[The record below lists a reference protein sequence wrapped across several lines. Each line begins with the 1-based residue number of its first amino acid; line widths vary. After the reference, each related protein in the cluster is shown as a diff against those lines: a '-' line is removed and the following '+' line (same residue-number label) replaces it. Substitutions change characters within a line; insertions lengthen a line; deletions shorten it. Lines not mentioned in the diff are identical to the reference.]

1 MSNVRTFRHSHL
13 PIFAIPRM
21 PLFRPSVDRLHS
33 YVPGE
38 QPQDAGWIKL
48 NTNENPYPPSPRVV
62 EAIERVARSRLHL
75 YPDPLGNSFRKAAA
89 DLFGL
94 DPDWILP
101 ANGSDENLTLLV
113 RAFADPGDLITAPYP
128 SYILYDTLA
137 RIQDATYNRL
147 LLRSDWS
154 WDIDAAQRELANCK
168 LIFLPN
174 PNSPSGTR
182 WDDATIRSL
191 VPPRGVLVLDEAY
204 GDFADDPHGMQLL
217 KSDVGDR
224 IVVTRSFSKSY
235 SLAGLRMGFAVA
247 HPDLING
254 MRKIKDSYNCDA
266 LALAGAEAA
275 LRDQDWMLENRRKIL
290 ATRARLTAELTKLG
304 FAVTPSQANF
314 VWTTHP
320 SGQHHAIYEALK
332 SRRILIRYMKFP
344 DALGADGRPTTI
356 DGLRVTIG
364 TDEQIDAFVE
374 ALKQT
379 TG

>member
-1 MSNVRTFRHSHL
+1 MS
-13 PIFAIPRM
+13 
-21 PLFRPSVDRLHS
+21 LFRPSVDRLHS

-75 YPDPLGNSFRKAAA
+75 YPDPLGNAFRRAAA
-89 DLFGL
+89 DLFGV

-137 RIQDATYNRL
+137 QIQAARYERL
-147 LLRSDWS
+147 LLRPDWS
-154 WDIDAAQRELANCK
+154 WDLAACRR
-168 LIFLPN
+168 LIEDSRLVFVPN
-174 PNSPSGTR
+174 PNSPSGTH
-182 WDDATIRSL
+182 WNDATMLSL
-191 VPPRGVLVLDEAY
+191 VPPRGILVLDEAY
-204 GDFADDPHGMQLL
+204 GDFADQPHRMELLNTDPGA
-217 KSDVGDR
+217 R

-247 HPDLING
+247 HPDLIAG

-275 LRDQDWMLENRRKIL
+275 LRDQEWMQANRRKIV
-290 ATRARLTAELTKLG
+290 ATRARLSAELTMLG
-304 FAVTPSQANF
+304 FRVVPSQSNF
-314 VWTTHP
+314 VWCTHP
-320 SGQHHAIYEALK
+320 TGKHHAIYEALK
-332 SRRILIRYMKFP
+332 SRRILIRYMRFP
-344 DALGADGRPTTI
+344 NALGPAGALTTI
-356 DGLRVTIG
+356 DGLRITVG
-364 TDEQIDAFVE
+364 TGEEINAFLA
-374 ALKQT
+374 ALREIT
-379 TG
+379 TEL